1 MSERLLLTR
10 SATDNQRLANKLRD
24 VGIETISMPLLQI
37 QACEETQAQRQQLLD
52 LDRYHAVVVV
62 SPVAARLGIER
73 LDTYWPQ
80 PPTGIEWLAV
90 GATTAATL
98 EAYGLPVQ
106 VPDNGQDSEAL
117 MRMAVWDRL
126 FALSE
131 LRVMIWRGV
140 GGREHIAEQIRGAG
154 GQVEYLEL
162 YERVM
167 PAALAEQ
174 LAWAAGQPVS
184 GVVISSAQALEHWH
198 AAAADQWEEQR
209 RWRCWVPSERV
220 ADYAR
225 VLGCT
230 DIVTC
235 DGADDA
241 AVVAAVAAH
250 RLT

>member
-10 SATDNQRLANKLRD
+10 SAADNQRLASQLECL
-24 VGIETISMPLLQI
+24 GIESVSLPLLEI
-37 QACEETQAQRQQLLD
+37 RTCAETPAQRQQLLD

-62 SPVAARLGIER
+62 SPVAARLGLER

-90 GATTAATL
+90 GTTTAAAL

-106 VPDNGQDSEAL
+106 VPGSGQDSEAL

-126 FALSE
+126 FAQPE
-131 LRVMIWRGV
+131 LKIMIWRGV
-140 GGREHIAEQIRGAG
+140 GGREHIAEQVRRAG

-162 YERVM
+162 YQRVM
-167 PAALAEQ
+167 PAALVEQ
-174 LAWAAGQPVS
+174 LASVAGQPIS

-198 AAAADQWEEQR
+198 TAATDGWDEQR

-220 ADYAR
+220 AEHAR
-225 VLGCT
+225 MLGCT

-241 AVVAAVAAH
+241 AVLAAVAAH